1 MKIVDEMKN
10 KKSQRQVAEE
20 FGVSRRS
27 VQEIY
32 KKFLNTTSV
41 ADRYRSGRPAK
52 TTLRERRHLIIM
64 SKKKPFQS
72 STILQ
77 KKWISRETISNSTV
91 KRILRQYGL
100 YGRKLF

>member
-1 MKIVDEMKN
+1 MENCWWNEKQEISKT
-10 KKSQRQVAEE
+10 SAEE
-20 FGVSRRS
+20 WGVSRRS

-77 KKWISRETISNSTV
+77 NSGLVEKQSLIQHSNESYDNMV
-91 KRILRQYGL
+91 CMDE
-100 YGRKLF
+100 KLF